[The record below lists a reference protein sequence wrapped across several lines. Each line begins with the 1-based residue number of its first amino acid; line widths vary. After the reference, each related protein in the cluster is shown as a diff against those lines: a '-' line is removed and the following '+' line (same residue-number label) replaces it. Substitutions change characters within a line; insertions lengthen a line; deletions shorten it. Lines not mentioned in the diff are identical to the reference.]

1 MARPTNA
8 EIAARE
14 AAKADVADDVGTIE
28 TVMVEAPVVEV
39 QKPAKQK
46 PAVSQNWEL
55 AQMIPNV
62 GIRCESDDNGALVL
76 EKNGTVYAVN
86 PKNFTSDADVIQA
99 FAAGGIY

>member
-14 AAKADVADDVGTIE
+14 AAKADDAGTTE
-28 TVMVEAPVVEV
+28 TVTVEAPVAETP
-39 QKPAKQK
+39 KAAKQK
-46 PAVSQNWEL
+46 AAVSQNWEL
-55 AQMIPNV
+55 AQMIPNA
-62 GIRCESDDNGALVL
+62 GIRCESDENGALVL
-76 EKNGTVYAVN
+76 EKNGTIYAVN